1 MEWRYLLNIK
11 NSKEEL
17 TSRSIMHRNLLHE
30 EYEVN
35 NVVQYPK
42 DEEQTSVTGDKID
55 KRYSNPVQLVDQ
67 NLKDCNDKKDYDFV
81 PAIQPQKY

>member
-1 MEWRYLLNIK
+1 
-11 NSKEEL
+11 
-17 TSRSIMHRNLLHE
+17 MHRNLLHE

-67 NLKDCNDKKDYDFV
+67 KFERL
-81 PAIQPQKY
+81 